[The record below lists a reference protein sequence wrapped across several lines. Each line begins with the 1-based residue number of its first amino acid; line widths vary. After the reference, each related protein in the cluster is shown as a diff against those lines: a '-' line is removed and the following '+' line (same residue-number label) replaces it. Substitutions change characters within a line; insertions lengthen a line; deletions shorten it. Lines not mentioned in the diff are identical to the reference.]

1 MTVFLLSVSSL
12 TSLPA
17 QTSRPVSVR
26 DQLHELRTQAA
37 AASRDAV
44 LQRGAADVSRTR
56 IAELQQQL
64 ETVQQRLSIE
74 EAAATTAGQLADE
87 LHSRIARLEAD
98 LPRHEAA
105 DRLLAASD
113 KSADHWKSLVAAR
126 DRLQHQQS
134 TLRTSFVEWRSR
146 AADAEQ
152 QLAALAAQR
161 TDLDKAAGDARTAL
175 DAAEAGVLQAT
186 AQVTLTQQQ
195 METISAA
202 LSEAEQ
208 QLASVQTS
216 IDTVA
221 ASIATLERSRSTLQS
236 ASQLTGVDAS
246 ATLQKLDAALADFAP
261 VQSNLAALMNT
272 VTVARD
278 EQSAK
283 LAAARAQHD
292 AARAAYDT
300 AVAAAEPLRV
310 SHATAVAAVL
320 ANDTSRAALETTQAT
335 SARWQAALN
344 AQISAAEPA
353 LQKLSAEIRIAE
365 ADAVHAL
372 RTAQAALEP
381 LGRFVSFARE
391 VAPVFARRCV
401 ACHNTRS
408 SGGRLN
414 LDSFAALIKG
424 GESGAALDP
433 HHSASSLM
441 VMMMEDGSMPKDADP
456 VSPEELALVR
466 RWIDAGAPLDAGLSP
481 AADLFEVM
489 PELSQPLPPTEYR
502 VPIPI
507 TAVAF
512 SPDGSQLASSGYHE
526 VLVWNTADGTL
537 LRRITNVAERVYD
550 IDYSPD
556 GQTLAVAAGTPG
568 QLGELKLFG
577 VTDGRHLRTA
587 VRARDAVFALAFSPD
602 GSRLV
607 CGGADRTL
615 TVARVADGQIER
627 QIEDH
632 ADWILDVNWSPD
644 GLKLVSSSRDKSC
657 KVFESQTGHPV
668 VTFSGHGEPVYTAA
682 FLADNQTVVSGGSD
696 RKLRVWTTAE
706 AREVRAIE
714 GFSGD
719 IFRLHVLAGDQVLA
733 ASGDRNLHLHNAAD
747 GAQVRLFAGH
757 SDWVYTL
764 STHLP
769 SRRLAS
775 GCYDGEVRIWNMDD
789 GSLTAS
795 FIAIPGT
802 SRNQSVA
809 TSVE

>member
-1 MTVFLLSVSSL
+1 
-12 TSLPA
+12 
-17 QTSRPVSVR
+17 
-26 DQLHELRTQAA
+26 
-37 AASRDAV
+37 
-44 LQRGAADVSRTR
+44 
-56 IAELQQQL
+56 
-64 ETVQQRLSIE
+64 
-74 EAAATTAGQLADE
+74 
-87 LHSRIARLEAD
+87 
-98 LPRHEAA
+98 
-105 DRLLAASD
+105 
-113 KSADHWKSLVAAR
+113 
-126 DRLQHQQS
+126 
-134 TLRTSFVEWRSR
+134 
-146 AADAEQ
+146 
-152 QLAALAAQR
+152 
-161 TDLDKAAGDARTAL
+161 
-175 DAAEAGVLQAT
+175 
-186 AQVTLTQQQ
+186 
-195 METISAA
+195 
-202 LSEAEQ
+202 
-208 QLASVQTS
+208 
-216 IDTVA
+216 
-221 ASIATLERSRSTLQS
+221 
-236 ASQLTGVDAS
+236 
-246 ATLQKLDAALADFAP
+246 
-261 VQSNLAALMNT
+261 
-272 VTVARD
+272 
-278 EQSAK
+278 
-283 LAAARAQHD
+283 
-292 AARAAYDT
+292 
-300 AVAAAEPLRV
+300 
-310 SHATAVAAVL
+310 
-320 ANDTSRAALETTQAT
+320 
-335 SARWQAALN
+335 
-344 AQISAAEPA
+344 
-353 LQKLSAEIRIAE
+353 
-365 ADAVHAL
+365 
-372 RTAQAALEP
+372 
-381 LGRFVSFARE
+381 VSFARD

-414 LDSFAALIKG
+414 LDSFAALMKG

-441 VMMMEDGSMPKDADP
+441 VMMMEDGSMPRDADP

-481 AADLFEVM
+481 AADLFDVM
-489 PELSQPLPPTEYR
+489 PELAQPLPPTEYR

-526 VLVWNTADGTL
+526 VLIWNTADGTL
-537 LRRITNVAERVYD
+537 LRRITNIAERVYD

-577 VTDGRHLRTA
+577 VTDGRHLRTP

-632 ADWILDVNWSPD
+632 ADWIMDVNWSPD

-706 AREVRAIE
+706 AKEVRAIE

-733 ASGDRNLHLHNAAD
+733 ASGDKNLHLHNAAD
-747 GAQVRLFAGH
+747 GAQLRLFAGH

-769 SRRLAS
+769 SKRLAS
-775 GCYDGEVRIWNMDD
+775 GCYDGEVRIWNMED